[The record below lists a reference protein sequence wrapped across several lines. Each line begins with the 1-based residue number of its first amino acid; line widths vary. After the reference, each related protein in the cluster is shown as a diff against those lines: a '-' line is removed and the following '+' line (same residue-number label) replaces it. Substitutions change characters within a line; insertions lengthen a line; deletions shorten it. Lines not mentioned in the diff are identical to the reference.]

1 MSEVEAFQNL
11 ACNDKLH
18 IGPPCDDFRCN
29 ALELFSGCSLLSTLC
44 KRKGMNVISVGE
56 SICLHKF
63 RIVSLCLILC
73 ISTTISKDNDLDSNA
88 TIKRDFASDY
98 VQNLISSKTFDYIHA
113 SPECRTY
120 SCASGNTHRS
130 VRNYNVSPQSHEADA
145 MLLQLYF
152 NISEQLRKNIN
163 ATVTIENPIG
173 RMQKGSL
180 MKDLFEAELGFERVF
195 IHYCAFG
202 RGDKKPTNLWTND
215 KVLGNILRRIG
226 GKCNHVNHEEKV
238 QEDRHKNFAAL
249 PMQLCELIST
259 YVSSKHTQL
268 KFAKFASK
276 NDHDGNSSMNDS
288 VKLK

>member
-1 MSEVEAFQNL
+1 MSFQL
-11 ACNDKLH
+11 VS
-18 IGPPCDDFRCN
+18 
-29 ALELFSGCSLLSTLC
+29 LFG
-44 KRKGMNVISVGE
+44 
-56 SICLHKF
+56 LHKF
-63 RIVSLCLILC
+63 RIVSLCLISC
-73 ISTTISKDNDLDSNA
+73 ISTTILKDNDLDSNA
-88 TIKRDFASDY
+88 TVKRDFASDY

-113 SPECRTY
+113 SPDCRTY
-120 SCASGNTHRS
+120 SRASGNTHRS
-130 VRNYNVSPQSHEADA
+130 VDNYNVSLQSHEADA

-152 NISEQLRKNIN
+152 NISEQLRKNSN

-180 MKDLFEAELGFERVF
+180 MKDLFEGELGFERVF
-195 IHYCAFG
+195 IHYCQFG

-249 PMQLCELIST
+249 PMQLCELISS
-259 YVSSKHTQL
+259 YISSKHTQL

-276 NDHDGNSSMNDS
+276 NDHDGNSSMGDS
-288 VKLK
+288 V

>member
-18 IGPPCDDFRCN
+18 TGSSCQDFRCN

-56 SICLHKF
+56 SIGLHKC
-63 RIVSLCLILC
+63 RIVLLCLISC
-73 ISTTISKDNDLDSNA
+73 ISTTKLKDNDLDSNA
-88 TIKRDFASDY
+88 TVKRDFASDY
-98 VQNLISSKTFDYIHA
+98 VQTLISSNTFDYIHA
-113 SPECRTY
+113 SPDCRTY
-120 SCASGNTHRS
+120 SRASGNTHRS
-130 VRNYNVSPQSHEADA
+130 FANYNISRQSHDADA

-152 NISEQLRKNIN
+152 YISEQLRKNSN

-173 RMQKGSL
+173 SMQKGNL
-180 MKDLFEAELGFERVF
+180 MKDLFEGELGFERVF
-195 IHYCAFG
+195 INYCQFG
-202 RGDKKPTNLWTND
+202 RGDQKPTNIWTND
-215 KVLGNILRRIG
+215 KVLGNILKRIG

-249 PMQLCELIST
+249 PMQMCELIST

-268 KFAKFASK
+268 KFAKFASN
-276 NDHDGNSSMNDS
+276 NDHDGNSMNDS
-288 VKLK
+288 V